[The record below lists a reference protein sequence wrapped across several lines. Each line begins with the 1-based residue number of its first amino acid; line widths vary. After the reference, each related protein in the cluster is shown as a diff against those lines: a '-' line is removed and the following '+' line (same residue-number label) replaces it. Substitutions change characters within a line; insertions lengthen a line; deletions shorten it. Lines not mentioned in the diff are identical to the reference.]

1 MMQTQPDT
9 ARPATTGSEL
19 TAYLDQVR
27 TRRAELHDSLSAVDL
42 ALESAIGR
50 GGVWRERLHA
60 ALAELAHDFSD
71 HVEVTERPGGIY
83 DRISASAPRL
93 VPAIERQR
101 AEHRDFAEAI
111 DGFLAVLEHGGTV
124 ADLPAF
130 REEVTTLVG
139 RLRRH
144 RQVGGDLVYEAYEVD
159 LGGSG

>member
-1 MMQTQPDT
+1 MLNSQPDT
-9 ARPATTGSEL
+9 LRPATTGSEL

-27 TRRAELHDSLSAVDL
+27 RRRAELHESLSAVDL
-42 ALESAIGR
+42 ALESAIGS
-50 GGVWRERLHA
+50 GSAWRERVRA

-83 DRISASAPRL
+83 DRIRTSAPRL
-93 VPAIERQR
+93 QPAIDRLR
-101 AEHRDFAEAI
+101 AEHRDFAGAI

-130 REEVTTLVG
+130 REEVTILVG